1 MALRIGFLIFPDF
14 QILDLTGPLAAFQ
27 AADALGGGDCYS
39 SIVMSRD
46 GGLVSGSAALEVA
59 TVRAS
64 RQGFDTFIVPGGR
77 GTRAISVAEAHAP
90 LVRGFAARSRRTA
103 SVCTGAF
110 LLAAAGL
117 LDGKRATTHWR
128 HATALQRRHPN
139 VRVEGERIFIKDGPI
154 WSSAGVTA
162 GIDLALALIEE
173 DFGRD
178 LSRAVAQEL
187 VVYHRRPGS
196 QSQFSAMLALEPESD
211 RVRRALGFA
220 REHLHENL
228 PVERLAAAASLS
240 PRQFGRAFRAETGE
254 TPAKAVERLRAEAAR
269 ARIESGSEPVERVA
283 EIVGFADPERMR
295 RAFLRLFGQPPQA
308 LRRAARTL
316 RVGAA

>member
-1 MALRIGFLIFPDF
+1 
-14 QILDLTGPLAAFQ
+14 
-27 AADALGGGDCYS
+27 
-39 SIVMSRD
+39 VRD
-46 GGLVSGSAALEVA
+46 GA
-59 TVRAS
+59 
-64 RQGFDTFIVPGGR
+64 
-77 GTRAISVAEAHAP
+77 
-90 LVRGFAARSRRTA
+90 
-103 SVCTGAF
+103 
-110 LLAAAGL
+110 
-117 LDGKRATTHWR
+117 
-128 HATALQRRHPN
+128 
-139 VRVEGERIFIKDGPI
+139 I

-220 REHLHENL
+220 RDHLGERL
-228 PVERLAAAASLS
+228 PVERLAEAAHLS

-269 ARIESGSEPVERVA
+269 ARIESGSDPVERIA
-283 EIVGFADPERMR
+283 ESVGFSDPERMR

-308 LRRAARTL
+308 LRRAARGL
-316 RVGAA
+316 RASAA

>member
-1 MALRIGFLIFPDF
+1 MARRIGFLIFPDF

-27 AADALGGGDCYS
+27 AADALGGGDRYRLT
-39 SIVMSRD
+39 VMSRE
-46 GGLVSGSAALEVA
+46 GGLVAGSAALEIA
-59 TVRAS
+59 TVPAS
-64 RQGFDTFIVPGGR
+64 RQSFDTFIVPGGR
-77 GTRAISVAEAHAP
+77 GTRTISIAEAHAP
-90 LVRGFAARSRRTA
+90 LVRGIASRSRRTA

-139 VRVEGERIFIKDGPI
+139 VRVEGERIFIKDGAI

-211 RVRRALGFA
+211 RVRHALAFA
-220 REHLHENL
+220 RDHLGEKL
-228 PVERLAAAASLS
+228 PVERLAEAAHLS

-269 ARIESGSEPVERVA
+269 ARLESGSEPVERIA
-283 EIVGFADPERMR
+283 ESVGFSDPERMR

-308 LRRAARTL
+308 LRRAARG
-316 RVGAA
+316 VGASAA